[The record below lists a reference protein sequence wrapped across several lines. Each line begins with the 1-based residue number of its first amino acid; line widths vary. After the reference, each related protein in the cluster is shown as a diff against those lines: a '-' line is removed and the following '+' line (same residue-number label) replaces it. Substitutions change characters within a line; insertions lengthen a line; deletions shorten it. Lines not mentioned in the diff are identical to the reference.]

1 MEVSD
6 HWPCVIEIKTIIP
19 KGKVFR
25 FENLW
30 MQHDSFLPL
39 VATVWNGPFPQSDP
53 AKLITAKFKAL
64 RGALRNWQS
73 QLSNLKSTIA
83 NIKLVISFLDLIE
96 ECRDLSLEEWNFRDL
111 LNRKLSDLLHQQ
123 NIYWRQRGTIKW
135 VKLGDENTS
144 FFHAVATIRNR
155 KNSISCLSNVE
166 GNLVYSHDAKADL
179 IWNDFKDRLG
189 STCWDQMFFDLD
201 SLLQDTID
209 LSTLEAPFSQQ
220 EIDSVVKQLPLD
232 KSPGPDGFSNEFLKR
247 CWPIIRHDFYKLCAA
262 FCDGNVCLQSING
275 SFITLIPKIDGPIR
289 VNDFRPIS
297 LLNSSVKLITKVL
310 ANRLQPFITKLVH
323 TNQYGFI
330 KTRTIQDCLAWS
342 LEYLHI
348 CHRSNK
354 ELVILKLDFEKAFDK
369 IEHEAMIQIMR
380 KRDLEKIGSNG

>member
-1 MEVSD
+1 
-6 HWPCVIEIKTIIP
+6 
-19 KGKVFR
+19 
-25 FENLW
+25 

-155 KNSISCLSNVE
+155 KIQYP
-166 GNLVYSHDAKADL
+166 VYPML
-179 IWNDFKDRLG
+179 R
-189 STCWDQMFFDLD
+189 
-201 SLLQDTID
+201 
-209 LSTLEAPFSQQ
+209 
-220 EIDSVVKQLPLD
+220 
-232 KSPGPDGFSNEFLKR
+232 
-247 CWPIIRHDFYKLCAA
+247 
-262 FCDGNVCLQSING
+262 
-275 SFITLIPKIDGPIR
+275 
-289 VNDFRPIS
+289 
-297 LLNSSVKLITKVL
+297 
-310 ANRLQPFITKLVH
+310 
-323 TNQYGFI
+323 
-330 KTRTIQDCLAWS
+330 
-342 LEYLHI
+342 
-348 CHRSNK
+348 
-354 ELVILKLDFEKAFDK
+354 VILS
-369 IEHEAMIQIMR
+369 IVMMPRQILSGMTL
-380 KRDLEKIGSNG
+380 KTD